1 MNQTHIKIT
10 TFINN
15 ATLDKNIEH
24 IAEELRQY
32 VQFTAYSNSVTINH
46 TFIDKDIELHAE
58 ELRQCTG
65 RNTEAEWKELAPSLY
80 NKYIEA
86 VMRREQVRH
95 DYQMYRRSLKK

>member
-10 TFINN
+10 
-15 ATLDKNIEH
+15 
-24 IAEELRQY
+24 
-32 VQFTAYSNSVTINH
+32 AYINSVTINY

-80 NKYIEA
+80 DKYIK
-86 VMRREQVRH
+86 VVRQREQERYEH
-95 DYQMYRRSLKK
+95 QMHTRSLQK